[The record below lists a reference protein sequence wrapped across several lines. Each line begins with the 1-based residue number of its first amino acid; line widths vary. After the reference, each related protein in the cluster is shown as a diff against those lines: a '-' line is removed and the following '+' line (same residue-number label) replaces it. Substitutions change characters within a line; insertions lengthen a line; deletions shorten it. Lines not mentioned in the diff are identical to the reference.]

1 MASEEIKT
9 TLGIDSKPMEQ
20 GLEKAGRSVQKL
32 MKQFRDA
39 QKVGY
44 NSRVHS
50 TSTASMG
57 ERAAGFAMSGASGM
71 MATALG
77 LPGIVAEAIAAVI
90 SGIIK
95 LAAEAKNL
103 QNISNATNIST
114 GKLQELKSLAETSG
128 LSLETLAHS
137 MAEFNKNLGAAKIR
151 GSEFNAVVTKLG
163 YGLKSLQDGTFTYE
177 ESIRAL
183 NAAHKA
189 GTDDATMMYY
199 ATKLF
204 GSSAEQIMP
213 IIKRGNAQIMATK
226 TFTYTTSK
234 EAVNSMSYL
243 SDTLSVLWESIKNMA
258 LEAVGQIA
266 WGFLWLVD
274 KATNAVTR
282 FVNWK
287 SGPLAA
293 ANAFA
298 GGGDFKS
305 DKDMLKQA
313 REIAGGMDPED
324 REKFYAEVK
333 RLLGEKGKKLSPL
346 GMTEAQGAS
355 TIQQMGG
362 GDIVSAIAF
371 TPMERI
377 ATATEDTEEN
387 TWNMLMFMRDN
398 ASKDNLVTNPASIAL

>member
-50 TSTASMG
+50 TPTASMG

-71 MATALG
+71 MAAALG

-151 GSEFNAVVTKLG
+151 GSEFNAVVTKMG
-163 YGLKSLQDGTFTYE
+163 YGLKALQDGTFTYE
-177 ESIRAL
+177 EAIRAL

-189 GTDDATMMYY
+189 GTDDATLMYY

-226 TFTYTTSK
+226 NFTYTTSK
-234 EAVNSMSYL
+234 EAVNAISQMS
-243 SDTLSVLWESIKNMA
+243 DALSVLWESIKNIA

-266 WGFLWLVD
+266 WGFMWLVESAS
-274 KATNAVTR
+274 KIITR
-282 FVNWK
+282 FINFT
-287 SGPLAA
+287 SGPEAA
-293 ANAFA
+293 ARAFA
-298 GGGDFKS
+298 GGGDFRS
-305 DKDMLKQA
+305 DKEVLKQA
-313 REIAGGMDPED
+313 RDIAGGMTPED

-333 RLLGEKGKKLSPL
+333 RIIGEKGNKLSPL

-355 TIQQMGG
+355 AIQQMGG

-387 TWNMLMFMRDN
+387 TWNMLMFMKDN